1 MSALRTTHPTRAA
14 YDAALDLLRES
25 TAYAY
30 QSTVAWHLQPQL
42 AIDGVDGCLSWP
54 MAMHQEQ
61 QLWTRYAHYS
71 ILPTS
76 KVRIINE
83 DAWATL
89 VRTSL
94 LPDIQQTLR
103 VTDTGVVAVF
113 SHLCIDTHGSSAC
126 LNPRPDIAN
135 VFGMLLVS
143 LPSSVNGGAI
153 AMAYGGGSTMQRP
166 SQKTMQVLATR
177 LNATITSSPIRAGR
191 RVALV
196 YALVAT
202 DVDARVLP
210 PLPTHDDTVAAFAA
224 IAAHPPSALQRLGI
238 RLECKLDTLSFE
250 CLAPMDAAL
259 VDALIATRHFDVA
272 LVQLGAD
279 VVSCLSGKRIDSLLG
294 AVHGSSS
301 PHAIV
306 FWLKPYR
313 AGLVGRLAA
322 LALAQTAKED
332 TERLGLGA
340 RELLRGILATFLDTG
355 TSSHATMTARDMHA
369 MTSLLLQRRHVDLAA
384 IFLSNVVSIART
396 ISIQDMATCIHACL
410 ATYDWTLLFSAV
422 QSLLRRWL
430 RVRPM
435 RDSTRLLLSLAGAT
449 NGDDAVCRPLQQ
461 PYVCEL
467 IKMSWD
473 RIAPSVLTLDRGSY
487 PAEHWILLD
496 WYLDEFAPPLK
507 YGNWLGTRLPPAL
520 TLIVDSYLHTR
531 PFGSVL
537 SGVHTSASWLLQHV
551 PQGLVRAIARQP
563 TLPRRRYLDVLSVAI
578 NEIRSTS
585 DDVHH
590 SISSTKV
597 GAIIDA
603 METLGQ
609 NTPCLLDACRK
620 LSSNRSVVA
629 GILQFLKH
637 PTSPVT
643 PSAQSL
649 VAEYVVSIAASFFN
663 RSGAQRNARD
673 GKAIV
678 DVIEVLTLA
687 APSKVPTF
695 LTGWLAAQSST
706 LDATRSVLYPVV
718 ELLRTR
724 FQDRDLDLVA
734 QLATVC
740 LTRFLDGNA
749 LAPVPDFGNDF
760 VLAER
765 VEALVDDHAAQ
776 LALERNGDV
785 HGDPYDDFDNFD
797 DGLFGGGFM
806 GGYALADHYVVRK
819 LAQPGRATVDDLDEY
834 RRRIKLLK
842 DDAKRIAML
851 DDILAIHAAAID
863 EDEPSPKRPRLGTS

>member
-1 MSALRTTHPTRAA
+1 MSALRTTNPTMAA

-61 QLWTRYAHYS
+61 QLWTRHAHYC

-94 LPDIQQTLR
+94 LPDIQKSLR

-126 LNPRPDIAN
+126 LKPRPDIAN

-153 AMAYGGGSTMQRP
+153 AMAYGGGLTMQRP
-166 SQKTMQVLATR
+166 SQKTVQVLATR
-177 LNATITSSPIRAGR
+177 LDATITSSPIRAGR

-202 DVDARVLP
+202 DVDARVIP
-210 PLPTHDDTVAAFAA
+210 PLPAHDDAVAAFAA
-224 IAAHPPSALQRLGI
+224 IAAHPPSALQRLG
-238 RLECKLDTLSFE
+238 T
-250 CLAPMDAAL
+250 
-259 VDALIATRHFDVA
+259 ATE
-272 LVQLGAD
+272 
-279 VVSCLSGKRIDSLLG
+279 DS
-294 AVHGSSS
+294 
-301 PHAIV
+301 
-306 FWLKPYR
+306 
-313 AGLVGRLAA
+313 
-322 LALAQTAKED
+322 
-332 TERLGLGA
+332 ERLGLSA
-340 RELLRGILATFLDTG
+340 RELLCGILATFLGTG
-355 TSSHATMTARDMHA
+355 PSSHATMTARGMHA
-369 MTSLLLQRRHVDLAA
+369 MTNLLLQRRHLDLAA
-384 IFLSNVVSIART
+384 IFLSNAVSIART
-396 ISIQDMATCIHACL
+396 ISIQDMATCVHACL
-410 ATYDWTLLFSAV
+410 GSYGWSPLFSTV

-461 PYVCEL
+461 PYVCEF

-473 RIAPSVLTLDRGSY
+473 RIVPSVLTLDRGSY

-496 WYLDEFAPPLK
+496 WYLDEIAPPLA

-520 TLIVDSYLHTR
+520 TLIVDSYLYKR

-603 METLGQ
+603 MESLGQ
-609 NTPCLLDACRK
+609 CTPCLLDACRK
-620 LSSNRSVVA
+620 LSSNRSIVA

-637 PTSPVT
+637 PTSPVA

-649 VAEYVVSIAASFFN
+649 VAESVVSIAASFFN
-663 RSGAQRNARD
+663 RSGAQRTARD
-673 GKAIV
+673 SKAIV
-678 DVIEVLTLA
+678 DGIEVLTLA
-687 APSKVPTF
+687 APSKVPSF

-734 QLATVC
+734 QLATAC

-760 VLAER
+760 VVADVAVDARHCEQCSRLARFLQDGLCTEYDYEAHSICER
-765 VEALVDDHAAQ
+765 VEAVVDDHAAQ
-776 LALERNGDV
+776 LALELDERDGDV
-785 HGDPYDDFDNFD
+785 YGDPYDDFDDFD

-834 RRRIKLLK
+834 LQRIKQLK

-863 EDEPSPKRPRLGTS
+863 EDEPSPKHPRLGTS